1 MFSNMMPQRREFF
14 ELLAAHS
21 DRVLAGANATLRLVN
36 GLGGSP
42 ADVAD
47 LVKEVNQNEDSAD
60 TIKAR
65 VITLLHESFTTPIN
79 RDQIHTLI
87 LDLDNILD
95 TLQDVANAVSMYH
108 IETSTPEAR
117 ELASLASDACMRL
130 NRAVISLADKKRSQE
145 TIDLCREI
153 DQIESRADE
162 VLAKAI
168 TKLFGGDGSD
178 VWLAVK
184 LKEFYFL
191 QENVLDYCEEAA
203 KTIEEILMEN
213 S

>member
-14 ELLAAHS
+14 DLLAAHS

-36 GLGGSP
+36 GLGGS
-42 ADVAD
+42 ASDVAD
-47 LVKEVNQNEDSAD
+47 LVKEVNLNEDSAD

-87 LDLDNILD
+87 HDLDNVLD
-95 TLQDVANAVSMYH
+95 TLQDVANAVAMYH
-108 IETSTPEAR
+108 IENSTPEAR
-117 ELASLASDACMRL
+117 EMASLASDACMRL
-130 NRAVISLADKKRSQE
+130 NRAVISLADKKRNQE
-145 TIDLCREI
+145 TVDLCKEI
-153 DQIESRADE
+153 DQIETRADD
-162 VLAKAI
+162 VLNKAI
-168 TKLFGGDGSD
+168 TKLFNDGGD
-178 VWLAVK
+178 VWAAMK

-191 QENVLDYCEEAA
+191 QETVLDCCEEAA
-203 KTIEEILMEN
+203 KTIEEILIEN

>member
-14 ELLAAHS
+14 DLLAAHS

-36 GLGGSP
+36 GLGGS
-42 ADVAD
+42 ASDVAD
-47 LVKEVNQNEDSAD
+47 LVKEVNLNEDSAD

-87 LDLDNILD
+87 HDLDNVLD
-95 TLQDVANAVSMYH
+95 TLQDVANAVAMYH
-108 IETSTPEAR
+108 IESSTPEAR
-117 ELASLASDACMRL
+117 EMASLASDACMRL
-130 NRAVISLADKKRSQE
+130 NRAVISLADKKRNQE
-145 TIDLCREI
+145 TVDLCKEI
-153 DQIESRADE
+153 DQIETRADD
-162 VLAKAI
+162 VLNKAI
-168 TKLFGGDGSD
+168 TKLFNDGGD
-178 VWLAVK
+178 VWAAMK

-191 QENVLDYCEEAA
+191 QETVLDCCEEAA
-203 KTIEEILMEN
+203 KTIEEILIEN